1 MKRIRYIS
9 EFAAPMTAEQISE
22 LARRSAENNQR
33 DDITGML
40 VASGSIF
47 FQLIEGPDEAIDSL
61 FRRIQADDR
70 HHNVLLLGIEQGDL
84 KRVCPDWA
92 MAKADVSELTQERVE
107 PIRAMLRAIV
117 DHRRAVQNLSDAL
130 EEVMWRELIDAETES
145 LKH

>member
-1 MKRIRYIS
+1 VKRIRYIS